1 MTKTNDCVNLNNIN
15 SLLFVPAI
23 KEKFYN
29 KIFTLKGSNKPNG
42 IIFDLEDSVDI
53 KSKKSARDIL
63 LKFINNSNN
72 RNKLFGQYTTLIRIN
87 PFSSKFFKDDIN
99 LVKKIQPNILMLAK
113 IETVDEIKIYK
124 KIYRQI
130 FVVVETLKGISNL
143 EKILQEMRNTDL
155 FAIGYEDLSS
165 ELLMERPK
173 NLNSLNPLSHLLL
186 DSVITARRFNVPMI
200 DAVSRLF
207 KTQTDL
213 QELKKECLYTTEL
226 GLIGKVAIHPNQVT
240 TINKIFQQ
248 KKKKEKQRAHK
259 IITNFDNLTDG
270 SFVFV
275 DENNE
280 MIDTPS
286 YKMAKKLL

>member
-1 MTKTNDCVNLNNIN
+1 MTKINTLVNLNDIN

-23 KEKFYN
+23 KEKFYS
-29 KIFTLKGSNKPNG
+29 KIFTLKGNSKPNG

-53 KSKKSARDIL
+53 KSKKIARDIL
-63 LKFINNSNN
+63 SKFINNSNN
-72 RNKLFGQYTTLIRIN
+72 RNKLFDQYITLIRIN
-87 PFSSKFFKDDIN
+87 PFGSKFFKSDID
-99 LVKKIQPNILMLAK
+99 LVKKVRPNILMLAK
-113 IETVDEIKIYK
+113 VETADEIKIYK
-124 KIYRQI
+124 KTYRQI

-143 EKILQEMRNTDL
+143 EKILKEMRSTDL

-186 DSVITARRFNVPMI
+186 DSVITTRRFNVPII

-213 QELKKECLYTTEL
+213 IKLKKECLYTSEL
-226 GLIGKVAIHPNQVT
+226 GLIGKVAIHPNQIA
-240 TINKIFQQ
+240 TINNVFQQ
-248 KKKKEKQRAHK
+248 KKEKAKQRASK
-259 IITNFDNLTDG
+259 IIANFDKLTDG

-286 YKMAKKLL
+286 YKMAKKIL